1 MLEETVKSVVVATL
15 EVEELDSIVATEEV
29 EELDS
34 VVATEEVEELDSV
47 VAIEE
52 VEELDSVVAGVL
64 EATVVFVDGY
74 KVTWVASVVAL
85 EVVVETL
92 ED

>member
-34 VVATEEVEELDSV
+34 IVATEEVELDSV

-64 EATVVFVDGY
+64 EATVVFVVGY